1 MDNMKVGDELDFKG
15 PTGKIVYDGNGV
27 FDIKGEKR
35 KYKKIGCISGGTG
48 VTIAVYLTQGG
59 SAASRLNFERCR
71 SRLYRRQNLR
81 KKPQLKSL
89 ADFYT
94 IHTLP

>member
-35 KYKKIGCISGGTG
+35 KYCLACDSRRDSVVGG
-48 VTIAVYLTQGG
+48 LG
-59 SAASRLNFERCR
+59 SSSRPVAL
-71 SRLYRRQNLR
+71 
-81 KKPQLKSL
+81 
-89 ADFYT
+89 
-94 IHTLP
+94 